1 MLEKAIQIAEQ
12 AHKEQKDKG
21 GQPYIFHLFRVMQ
34 KGKTEIEQICG
45 ILHDLVED
53 TNWTFEDLKN
63 EGFSEKIIDVL
74 KCVTKKK
81 GESYPLFVRR
91 VAQNPIAIRVK
102 MYDLEDNMDVTRLKE
117 ITDKDYVRIVE
128 YHSAYNYLKSVL

>member
-12 AHKEQKDKG
+12 AHKGQKDKG

-34 KGKTEIEQICG
+34 KGKTETEQICG

-53 TNWTFEDLKN
+53 TSWTFEDLKN
-63 EGFSEKIIDVL
+63 EGFSEEIIDVL

-81 GESYPLFVRR
+81 GESYPLFIRR

-102 MYDLEDNMDVTRLKE
+102 MHDLEDNMDITRLKE
-117 ITDKDYVRIVE
+117 ITDKDYIRIVE

>member
-12 AHKEQKDKG
+12 AHKGQKDKG
-21 GQPYIFHLFRVMQ
+21 GQTYIFHLFRVMQ
-34 KGKTEIEQICG
+34 KGKTETEQICG

-53 TNWTFEDLKN
+53 TSWTFEDLKN
-63 EGFSEKIIDVL
+63 EGFSEEIIDVL

-81 GESYPLFVRR
+81 GESYPLFIRR

-102 MYDLEDNMDVTRLKE
+102 MHDLEDNMDITRLKE
-117 ITDKDYVRIVE
+117 ITDKDYIKDSRISFCV
-128 YHSAYNYLKSVL
+128 